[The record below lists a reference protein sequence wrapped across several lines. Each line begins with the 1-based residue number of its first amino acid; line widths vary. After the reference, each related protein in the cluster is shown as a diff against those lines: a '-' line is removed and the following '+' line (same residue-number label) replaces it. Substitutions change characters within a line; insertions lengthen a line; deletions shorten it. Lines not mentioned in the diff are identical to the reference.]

1 MSPHAPL
8 PPTCCSCAPMLCR
21 LRACPQFQRGS
32 VPGEFI
38 IQQALKKDQLMYN
51 ITYTTRNLAA
61 KPLPLNVDPAVQG
74 SLVAGSASPVTGLIH
89 NVSEMQFAIWNQEQ
103 GQCNRQHVLVFA
115 NDVDLSPES
124 NLPLPDAVS
133 SDVVNGSAEV
143 KQLSTWP
150 PPGGLLVECPVQLV
164 GGVITPEASAA
175 ATSGGL
181 MGRRL
186 QVDLR
191 YQNVPLFRVFKPPQQ
206 QQPADVLP
214 PGPLLAF
221 KDVRFIGLRQRV
233 NANSSG
239 PLSAVE
245 EALGT
250 WAFPLWWINR

>member
-1 MSPHAPL
+1 MHLYL
-8 PPTCCSCAPMLCR
+8 PPAAHARPMLCR

-89 NVSEMQFAIWNQEQ
+89 NVSEMQFAIWNQDQ

-124 NLPLPDAVS
+124 NLPLPEAVS

-143 KQLSTWP
+143 KQLSSWP
-150 PPGGLLVECPVQLV
+150 PPGGLLVACPVQLA
-164 GGVITPEASAA
+164 GGFIAPEAAA
-175 ATSGGL
+175 AAASGGL
-181 MGRRL
+181 MGQRL
-186 QVDLR
+186 LVRLR
-191 YQNVPLFRVFKPPQQ
+191 YQLAPLFRVVKRQEVQ
-206 QQPADVLP
+206 RTDVLP
-214 PGPLLAF
+214 PGPLLVF
-221 KDVRFIGLRQRV
+221 KDVRFIGLRQLV
-233 NANSSG
+233 NTNSSG

-245 EALGT
+245 EALGAWT
-250 WAFPLWWINR
+250 FPLWWINR